1 MGSWAKQIRRAPIVT
16 PHFGLVVV
24 GYDSDD
30 EWPGFFDSILR
41 STQLPDAIVIVD
53 NSSSCRIPG
62 DIGGD
67 LGVTVLHEPKNLGYG
82 SAANR
87 GMQGLPKNVEWVVIC
102 NPDVRVEPDTF
113 RILLQNIETVPNTAV
128 LGPAIVDRQNEVFP
142 SARAI
147 PGVRIGIGHALL
159 GDMWPS
165 NPWSAAYL
173 GNYDS
178 IKAQSVGW
186 LSGAFI
192 AVRRSTF
199 ELLGGFDERYF
210 MFFEDVDLGLRVK
223 KMGLRNVYIP
233 SARVKHTG
241 AHATSHREVEMLR
254 AHHQSA
260 ELFLSTLY
268 SRWFHTPFRWLLKLG
283 LRARAWIKARGLD

>member
-1 MGSWAKQIRRAPIVT
+1 MT
-16 PHFGLVVV
+16 HHFGLVVV
-24 GYDSDD
+24 GYESDD
-30 EWPGFFDSILR
+30 EWPGFFDSLLR
-41 STQLPDAIVIVD
+41 STQPPDAIVIVD

-62 DIGGD
+62 DIGGA
-67 LGVTVLHEPKNLGYG
+67 LEVTVLHEPKNLGYG
-82 SAANR
+82 GAANR
-87 GMQGLPKNVEWVVIC
+87 GMQALPQNLEWVVIC
-102 NPDVRVEPDTF
+102 NPDIRVAPDTF
-113 RILLQNIETVPNTAV
+113 RTLLQNIEALPNAAV
-128 LGPAIVDRQNEVFP
+128 LGPTIVNRQNDVFP

-159 GDMWPS
+159 GDIWPS

-173 GNYDS
+173 GNYGS
-178 IKAQSVGW
+178 TKTQSVGW

-223 KMGLRNVYIP
+223 RMGLRNVYVP
-233 SARVKHTG
+233 SARVQHTG
-241 AHATSHREVEMLR
+241 AHATSRLEVEMLR
-254 AHHQSA
+254 AHHRSA

-268 SRWFHTPFRWLLKLG
+268 SRWFHAPLRWLLNWG
-283 LRARAWIKARGLD
+283 LSARAWVKTRGLD